1 MYNKRKEH
9 KLMSEYEEL
18 KARLFNKKECGWEN
32 LGEEERTRIETF
44 GDEYIYFL
52 NKCKT
57 EREAVE
63 FSKEILQ

>member
-1 MYNKRKEH
+1 
-9 KLMSEYEEL
+9 MSEYEEL

-32 LGEEERTRIETF
+32 LREEEKTRIDTF
-44 GDEYIYFL
+44 GNEYIYFL

-63 FSKEILQ
+63 FSK